1 MPAPVNGLGKLLA
14 SSWEHQGKP
23 GWACSPALR
32 QGCRGLAGGSSLI
45 LLLAERRGGRND
57 KELPPLTEEKILA
70 WAQAHYLRVGRWP
83 NGSSGVIADAPGESW
98 NAVDSAL
105 HKGRRGLPGG
115 SSFARLLATVRKSG

>member
-1 MPAPVNGLGKLLA
+1 MASGNSLA
-14 SSWEHQGKP
+14 SSWEHQGETWL
-23 GWACSPALR
+23 GVQSRPA

-70 WAQAHYLRVGRWP
+70 WAQAHYLHVGRWP